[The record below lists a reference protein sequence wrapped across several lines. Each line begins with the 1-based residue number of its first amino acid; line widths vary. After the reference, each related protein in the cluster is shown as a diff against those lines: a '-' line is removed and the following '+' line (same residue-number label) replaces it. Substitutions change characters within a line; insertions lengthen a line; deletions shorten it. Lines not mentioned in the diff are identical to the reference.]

1 MLQDCLPGGAQTKGR
16 GLLVLQGE
24 SLLACVPCSCV
35 WWGNGLM
42 SLSPEGW
49 HRGPF
54 ASQSSLPHQTLVHPV
69 RMRS

>member
-16 GLLVLQGE
+16 GLLVLRGE
-24 SLLACVPCSCV
+24 SLLACVPCSCI